1 VIENSM
7 GKLLQV
13 IRSIYPESDLN
24 SKAMDIY
31 LYFNRRI
38 TEVYFISNVV
48 IQQNNIPSEDQDLSG
63 PINMLMNDFKNFVN
77 EDFNRYFIKLA
88 EYFTNLDVPRL
99 FAGYKNQYE
108 KLQEEL
114 ERNFVIIE
122 HLLPLVD
129 LLKLETSI
137 RPQFQKKKEEITIF
151 VLINNDP
158 TSPAEIKNQI
168 EKLLRFYD
176 NYNIDVK
183 LRIVYKLA
191 KLLEK
196 QKEFKTA
203 VVFCLYLHLNEEVMR
218 LLTLLEPSLK
228 R

>member
-1 VIENSM
+1 LKHLADEN
-7 GKLLQV
+7 
-13 IRSIYPESDLN
+13 
-24 SKAMDIY
+24 
-31 LYFNRRI
+31 
-38 TEVYFISNVV
+38 FIS
-48 IQQNNIPSEDQDLSG
+48 
-63 PINMLMNDFKNFVN
+63 
-77 EDFNRYFIKLA
+77 YFIKLA
-88 EYFTNLDVPRL
+88 EYFENLDVPKL
-99 FAGYKNQYE
+99 FADHKNHYE

-114 ERNFVIIE
+114 ERNFAIIE
-122 HLLPLVD
+122 HSLSLINLIE
-129 LLKLETSI
+129 LETI

-158 TSPAEIKNQI
+158 TSPAEIKSQI

-203 VVFCLYLHLNEEVMR
+203 VVLCLYLHLNEEVMR